1 MIVFLMIRRP
11 PISTRTDTLFP
22 YTTLFR
28 SDRGLAGR
36 IGDVLASVE
45 QIADRQADA
54 RAACPTV
61 IAHEIALLAKP
72 GEQSQVERRV
82 RSEAKQF
89 RRARR
94 PGTDCRR
101 ALPVGAESHDPPVV
115 RIARAHLDLVSWL
128 GDRKRTRLN
137 HNP

>member
-61 IAHEIALLAKP
+61 IAHEIALLAKI
-72 GEQSQVERRV
+72 GEQPQVERRE
-82 RSEAKQF
+82 RSEAKLL

-94 PGTDCRR
+94 PGIDRRR
-101 ALPVGAESHDPPVV
+101 ALPVGVESHAQPVV
-115 RIARAHLDLVSWL
+115 RIARTHLDTIGRAACRERVCQYV
-128 GDRKRTRLN
+128 
-137 HNP
+137 